1 MSEQAFSINCSDTFN
16 SNIFGEDQSQII
28 QMVSKSKNLSQVIK
42 KAQEANTHSFRFY
55 KENSEWLMGEV
66 NEYIQ
71 TNQRELEQKREEEEK
86 DTIEQ
91 EVRNYLYND
100 EQI

>member
-1 MSEQAFSINCSDTFN
+1 
-16 SNIFGEDQSQII
+16 
-28 QMVSKSKNLSQVIK
+28 
-42 KAQEANTHSFRFY
+42 
-55 KENSEWLMGEV
+55 MGEV